1 MFLSSEEDL
10 NKLRAPPILRE
21 NIEVCDEAGRL
32 LGYFVPTEDKA
43 MYAEVD
49 ARVSEAE
56 LDRREAE
63 EEGRPLADI
72 LQDLKEMP

>member
-1 MFLSSEEDL
+1 MTRVTLDNETVL
-10 NKLRAPPILRE
+10 KLHNLRE
-21 NIEVCDEAGRL
+21 NLEVCDEAGRL

-49 ARVSEAE
+49 AQVSEAE
-56 LDRREAE
+56 LDRRDAE

-72 LQDLKEMP
+72 LQDLKETL

>member
-1 MFLSSEEDL
+1 MTRVTLDNETVA
-10 NKLRAPPILRE
+10 KLHNLCE
-21 NIEVCDEAGRL
+21 SLEVCDEAGRL

-49 ARVSEAE
+49 AQVSNAE

-63 EEGRPLADI
+63 EEGRPLAEI
-72 LQDLKEMP
+72 LQDLKEMA